1 MQQFYDSKF
10 NNVNPGA
17 LAYLKAPN
25 PGWANLKDCNEFPCT
40 APANVLFSFQNT
52 QYNIGSKIDYG
63 KDF

>member
-40 APANVLFSFQNT
+40 APANVLFSF
-52 QYNIGSKIDYG
+52 
-63 KDF
+63 